1 MSWLRGLMQRLRVIV
16 RHSQAEAE
24 LERELRHHFDLEVE
38 RCMRDGASPAE
49 ARRRAAL
56 RMGNVE
62 ALKEQTRDVRGGR
75 LLFDAIGDLRIGWR
89 GLRRNPGFAAAVT
102 LSLSLG
108 VAGTTAIFS
117 VVNAVLLRP
126 LPYPAADR
134 LHLVRVGWNDFTA
147 SLSAADFLRLRDA
160 CGSLGEVG
168 AYWYNPEGFTMLS
181 GKGPEVVAGSN
192 VTPDLPRVLGVAP
205 TMGRFFS
212 EQPGAREVLISSR
225 LWRERF
231 GSAPDILGQGLALD
245 GNVFTV
251 VGVMPPGYNVPG
263 QNTGDAWVAV
273 PIREPNRR
281 GPFWLRVVVRLRPQ
295 VDRTLAAGR
304 LTGALTPVL
313 RDRYRADPGWR
324 YLVLPMKDV
333 VVGDVRPTLL
343 LFFAA
348 VGLVLL
354 VAVANVANLMLAR
367 GTARL
372 GELAVRASLGAPRSR
387 LTRQLLTESALL
399 GGMSGALGL
408 ATAVMAVRFAALQ
421 AGPLL
426 PRIEEVRVDPVAA
439 SFAVSIGLV
448 AGLVSGVVPAFWLT
462 RCQFAEALKVSGG
475 GRGASETG
483 NQGRARRLLV
493 ATEIALT
500 LAILVPTI
508 LLVKT
513 LLRLERENPGF
524 RPEGVLS
531 FRLALPPDPYQDENR
546 LDAFLQGL
554 DMRLRAAPGVTS
566 VAIASSLPPDQGQES
581 NNYTV
586 EGDEPGRPG
595 KGNQGSGVAQWVI
608 ATPDYFAALGIPVIR
623 GRGFNVADRVG
634 APQVAIVSQAF
645 ASKHFPRRDALRRR
659 FKGGDWDPQ
668 APWTTI
674 VGVVGDVPY
683 ERGVWGGASPAVYL
697 PYAQNRGSRWQFVV
711 ARTTVDEHL
720 LISAAHTSVRDLDP
734 FVPLRDL
741 ATMSERTRASLSVPR
756 FRTTM
761 FTLLGAVALTLA
773 ITGIYGVL
781 AYHITQRRRET
792 AIRRALGAP
801 SAMIVGD
808 VVKAGL
814 SMTAVGTIFG
824 LAGAWALARTLSSF
838 LYRVAPDD
846 PAVFTTAA
854 LALVSAALVASVA
867 PALRAVRAD
876 PLTILREE

>member
-1 MSWLRGLMQRLRVIV
+1 MSWLRGLVQRLRVVV
-16 RHSQAEAE
+16 RYSRAEAE
-24 LERELRHHFDLEVE
+24 LDRELGDHFDREVE
-38 RCMRDGASPAE
+38 RCVRDGVAPGE
-49 ARRRAAL
+49 ARRRAVL

-62 ALKEQTRDVRGGR
+62 ALKEYTRDERGGR
-75 LLFDAIGDLRIGWR
+75 LLFDAIGDMRIGWR
-89 GLRRNPGFAAAVT
+89 GLRRNPGFALAVIV
-102 LSLSLG
+102 SLSLG

-126 LPYPAADR
+126 LPYPDADR
-134 LHLVRVGWNDFTA
+134 LHLVRVAWNDFTA

-160 CGSLGEVG
+160 CDNVGDFG
-168 AYWYNPEGFTMLS
+168 AYWYNAEGFTMLS
-181 GKGPEVVAGSN
+181 GEGPEVVAGSN
-192 VTPDLPRVLGVAP
+192 VTPDLPRVLGVTPA
-205 TMGRFFS
+205 MGRFFS
-212 EQPGAREVLISSR
+212 EQPGAQEVLISSR
-225 LWRERF
+225 LWRQRF
-231 GSAPDILGQGLALD
+231 GSSPGVLGQALTLD
-245 GNVFTV
+245 GNIYTV

-273 PIREPNRR
+273 PIKEPDRR

-295 VDRTLAAGR
+295 VDRALAAAR
-304 LTGALTPVL
+304 LTDALTPVL

-354 VAVANVANLMLAR
+354 VAVVNVANLMLAR

-372 GELAVRASLGAPRSR
+372 RELAVRSSLGAPRGR

-399 GGMSGALGL
+399 GGMSGLLGL
-408 ATAVMAVRFAALQ
+408 AAAEMVVRFAALQ

-426 PRIEEVRVDPVAA
+426 PRIEEVGVDPAA
-439 SFAVSIGLV
+439 ATFAVTVGLLS
-448 AGLVSGVVPAFWLT
+448 GLVSGVLPAFWLT
-462 RCQFAEALKVSGG
+462 RRQFAEALRDG
-475 GRGASETG
+475 GRGASEAG
-483 NQGRARRLLV
+483 SQGRARRLLV
-493 ATEIALT
+493 AGEIALT

-513 LLRLERENPGF
+513 LLRLEHENPGF

-531 FRLALPPDPYQDENR
+531 FRLALPPDPYQDDDR

-554 DMRLRAAPGVTS
+554 DMRLRAAPGVSS
-566 VAIASSLPPDQGQES
+566 VAMASSLPPDQGQES
-581 NNYTV
+581 NNYTI

-608 ATPDYFAALGIPVIR
+608 VTPDYFAALGIAVTH
-623 GRGFNVADRVG
+623 GRGFNVADREG

-645 ASKHFPRRDALRRR
+645 ANRHFPRRAVLGRR

-683 ERGVWGGASPAVYL
+683 ERGVWGGTSPAVYL

-711 ARTTVDEHL
+711 ARTAGDEHR
-720 LISAAHTSVRDLDP
+720 LIPAVRTSVGGLDP
-734 FVPLRDL
+734 FVPLRDV
-741 ATMSERTRASLSVPR
+741 ASMSERTDASLSVPR

-761 FTLLGAVALTLA
+761 FTLLGAVALMLA
-773 ITGIYGVL
+773 VTGIYGVL

-838 LYRVAPDD
+838 LYRVTPDD
-846 PAVFTTAA
+846 PAVFSAAA
-854 LALVSAALVASVA
+854 LVLVSAALLASVA
-867 PALRAVRAD
+867 PALRAVSAD